1 MAVGLKMLQ
10 ARCLNRL
17 RVWKLS
23 ALVMD
28 QQERDNWKQIMEAL
42 EASGD
47 TESAFYRRAKAISEG
62 EPDPM
67 GEMEVPS

>member
-1 MAVGLKMLQ
+1 M
-10 ARCLNRL
+10 
-17 RVWKLS
+17 
-23 ALVMD
+23 
-28 QQERDNWKQIMEAL
+28 

>member
-1 MAVGLKMLQ
+1 MLQ

-17 RVWKLS
+17 RVRKLS
-23 ALVMD
+23 ARVMD
-28 QQERDNWKQIMEAL
+28 QQEQDNWKRIMDAM

>member
-1 MAVGLKMLQ
+1 M
-10 ARCLNRL
+10 
-17 RVWKLS
+17 
-23 ALVMD
+23 MD

-67 GEMEVPS
+67 GEMELPS

>member
-1 MAVGLKMLQ
+1 
-10 ARCLNRL
+10 
-17 RVWKLS
+17 
-23 ALVMD
+23 MD

-67 GEMEVPS
+67 AEMEMPS